1 MELDTRPASAKFTAA
16 REVRIVSEL
25 GNMCANF
32 EAGQTRQIP
41 KALFNAALLAGL
53 IPEEPLDAPPKVV
66 ENKSQKVAV
75 EEGLKEA
82 CTKLIL
88 RGKPQDFTVNTGY
101 PRAASVKKLVDFDF
115 TTNDVRRAFEEAMH
129 EVDQDGDDRTEHT
142 EPSSSVT
149 E

>member
-1 MELDTRPASAKFTAA
+1 MELDTRPASAEFTSA
-16 REVRIVSEL
+16 REVTIVSEL
-25 GNMCANF
+25 GNMCSIF
-32 EAGQTRQIP
+32 EAGQTKRIP

-53 IPEEPLDAPPKVV
+53 IPETPLDAPPKVA
-66 ENKSQKVAV
+66 ENKPQEAIV

-82 CTKLIL
+82 CVKLIL

-115 TTNDVRRAFEEAMH
+115 TTNDVRRAFDEAMH
-129 EVDQDGDDRTEHT
+129 EVEQDGDHRTEHT